1 MLEIELPKD
10 IVKSI
15 SRDPKLLILYSIP
28 KIGKTTILSKLP
40 NSLLIDLEDGSDFVD
55 AVKIKV
61 NNLKELKEVGTAIIK
76 AKRPYKTVIIDTTT
90 KLEEW
95 CLDYALEL
103 YKAQPIGANFEGD
116 SVLELSRGAGYYWL
130 RKAFQEW
137 INKIKK
143 LADNIILVCHLKD
156 SSIEKKGKEVS
167 HKEIDLTGKL
177 KTIISTDADAICYLY
192 RDEDNNLIANFKG
205 SDEIVCG
212 SRCNHLK
219 GQEIILA
226 KYDFEKNDVCDVKWE
241 LIYESLKK

>member
-1 MLEIELPKD
+1 MLEIELPRD
-10 IVKSI
+10 IIKSI
-15 SRDPKLLILYSIP
+15 SRDPKLLVLYSIP
-28 KIGKTTILSKLP
+28 KIGKTTLLSKLP

-61 NNLKELKEVGTAIIK
+61 NNLKELKEVGTAIMK

-103 YKAQPIGANFEGD
+103 YKAQPIGSNFDGD
-116 SVLELSRGAGYYWL
+116 SVLELPRGAGYYWL

-143 LADNIILVCHLKD
+143 LAENIILVCHLKD

-177 KTIISTDADAICYLY
+177 KVIVSTDADAICYLY
-192 RDEDNNLIANFKG
+192 RDDDNNLVANFKS
-205 SDEIVCG
+205 SDETVCG

-219 GQEIILA
+219 GKEIVLA
-226 KYDFEKNDVCDVKWE
+226 KYDFEKNDVCDVQWE

>member
-1 MLEIELPKD
+1 MIEISLPTGV
-10 IVKSI
+10 VKSI
-15 SRDPKLLILYSIP
+15 SRDPKLLLLYSIP
-28 KIGKTTILSKLP
+28 KIGKTTVLSKLP
-40 NSLLIDLEDGSDFVD
+40 NSLLIDLEEGSDFVD

-61 NNLKELKEVGTAIIK
+61 NSLKELKEVGTAIIK
-76 AKRPYKTVIIDTTT
+76 AKKPYKTVIIDTAT

-103 YKAQPIGANFEGD
+103 YKAQPIGSTFEGD
-116 SVLELSRGAGYYWL
+116 SVLELPRGAGYYWL

-177 KTIISTDADAICYLY
+177 KSIVSTDADAICYMY
-192 RDEDNNLIANFKG
+192 RDDDNNLIANFKG
-205 SDEIVCG
+205 TDEVVCG

-219 GQEIILA
+219 GQEIVLA
-226 KYDFEKNDVCDVKWE
+226 EYDSTANDVKNVKWE